1 MDLVESFLLATSFA
15 YLAASISSLKGKP
28 ALVGLNK
35 NIQAVFYLVLGGI
48 IFYMALFPTN
58 IIFKIGFGIFYSFS
72 TVSSFIGYPQIWRAY
87 WKSAPDTSSGS
98 QAVGMAAWDLALA
111 VAFFYLI

>member
-15 YLAASISSLKGKP
+15 YLAASIFSLKGKP

-35 NIQAVFYLVLGGI
+35 NVQAVFYLVLGGI
-48 IFYMALFPTN
+48 IYYVTLFQVNTLLKIAL
-58 IIFKIGFGIFYSFS
+58 GIFYSFS

-98 QAVGMAAWDLALA
+98 QAVGMALWNLVLA
-111 VAFFYLI
+111 VVFFYLC

>member
-1 MDLVESFLLATSFA
+1 MDLVGSFLLATSFA
-15 YLAASISSLKGKP
+15 YLAASIFSLKGKP

-35 NIQAVFYLVLGGI
+35 NAQAVLFLILGGI
-48 IFYMALFPTN
+48 VFYVALFPVNT
-58 IIFKIGFGIFYSFS
+58 ILKIGLGIFYSFS

-98 QAVGMAAWDLALA
+98 QAVDMAFWNLVLAI
-111 VAFFYLI
+111 AFFYLI

>member
-1 MDLVESFLLATSFA
+1 MDFIESFLLATSLA
-15 YLAASISSLKGKP
+15 YLAASIFSLKGRP

-35 NIQAVFYLVLGGI
+35 SAQAVFFLLLGGI
-48 IFYMALFPTN
+48 LFYVALFPVNT
-58 IIFKIGFGIFYSFS
+58 ILKIGLGIFYSFS

>member
-1 MDLVESFLLATSFA
+1 MNLVTAFLLATSLA
-15 YLAASISSLKGKP
+15 YLAASILSLKGRP

-35 NIQAVFYLVLGGI
+35 SVQAVFYLVLGGMV
-48 IFYMALFPTN
+48 FYVALFPVNTIMN
-58 IIFKIGFGIFYSFS
+58 IGLGIFYSFS

-98 QAVGMAAWDLALA
+98 QAVGMAFWDLALA
-111 VAFFYLI
+111 VAFFYLV

>member
-1 MDLVESFLLATSFA
+1 MDLVGSFLLATSFA
-15 YLAASISSLKGKP
+15 YLAASIFSLKGKP

-35 NIQAVFYLVLGGI
+35 NAQAVIFLLLGGI
-48 IFYMALFPTN
+48 VFYMALFPVNTVL
-58 IIFKIGFGIFYSFS
+58 KIGLGIFYSFS

-98 QAVGMAAWDLALA
+98 QAVGMAFWDLVLA
-111 VAFFYLI
+111 VVFFYLC